1 MKNIL
6 GRNFSAKAVM
16 VGAALMAATVRLHAQ
31 SADALIDKLVDKG
44 ILSEKEAQDLRDEAD
59 QNFTTAFQS
68 KMGMPD
74 WVSGYKLSGDFRG
87 RVEQY
92 SSDNQA
98 ETDRIRF
105 RYRLRVGL
113 VVNMFD
119 NLEVGFRL
127 ASSDPVNGASGVI
140 GGNQISDSSTFQGD
154 FSKKSLYIDT
164 AYGKWTPIHSGGWQS
179 SITVGKMDNPF
190 TVTPMVLDVDLT
202 PEGVAE
208 QTSWQISDKH
218 TVSLNGAAWVL
229 ENQSLNTFPGASQSA
244 YMWGG
249 QLLWN
254 AKWTPKFST
263 TAGIGAFNFQN
274 PQQLTTQNGLPQ
286 VNLGNTRQVVV
297 QSIFGGSSQITS
309 YVLQDSFTPVFA
321 DLSATYM
328 LDTFPFYSGAFPL
341 TATGEVLNNA
351 ATAHNNYG
359 YWVGFKLGKSG
370 TKRTWDISYR
380 YEFLQSDAQYDQL
393 VDDDNVAYVPGQ
405 DIGAGGVGPGY
416 FGGTNIKGHL
426 ITFNYSFTDSLTF
439 SFTCYIN
446 NLISLQ
452 NVTPTPLVPNS
463 STSSAI
469 HFMADMNWK
478 F

>member
-1 MKNIL
+1 MKTPVRQKSFGIKAL
-6 GRNFSAKAVM
+6 IASAV
-16 VGAALMAATVRLHAQ
+16 LATTACYSHAQ

-44 ILSEKEAQDLRDEAD
+44 ILSEKEAQDLRDDAD
-59 QNFTTAFQS
+59 KNFTTAFQS

-92 SSDNQA
+92 SSDNPA

-119 NLEVGFRL
+119 NLEAGFRL
-127 ASSDPVNGASGVI
+127 GSSDPV
-140 GGNQISDSSTFQGD
+140 GNTVGSPLSDSSTFQGD
-154 FSKKSLYIDT
+154 FTKKSIFIDT
-164 AYGKWTPIHSGGWQS
+164 AYGKWTPINSGGWLS
-179 SITVGKMDNPF
+179 SITVGKMDSPF
-190 TVTPMVLDVDLT
+190 TVTPMILDVDLT
-202 PEGVAE
+202 PEGVAS
-208 QTSWQISDKH
+208 QNSWEINDKH
-218 TVSLNGAAWVL
+218 TVSLNGAAWAL

-249 QLLWN
+249 QFLWN

-263 TAGIGAFNFQN
+263 MAGVGAFNFQN
-274 PQQLTTQNGLPQ
+274 PQQLTTQNGLPL
-286 VNLGNTRQVVV
+286 VNLGNTRQPVT
-297 QSIFGGSSQITS
+297 QTLFGGNQITS
-309 YVLQDSFTPVFA
+309 YVLQDGFTPVFA

-328 LDTFPFYSGAFPL
+328 LDTFPFYSGAFPV
-341 TATGEVLNNA
+341 TVTGEVLNNV
-351 ATAHNNYG
+351 ATAQNNYG

-380 YEFLQSDAQYDQL
+380 YEYLQSDAQYDQL

-405 DIGAGGVGPGY
+405 DIGAGGIGPGY

-439 SFTCYIN
+439 SFTCYLN

-452 NVTPTPLVPNS
+452 NVSHTPQVPS
-463 STSSAI
+463 SANSAI